1 MSKRYQLA
9 VIVGL
14 TVAIAGLIATGLTLM
29 LLERKGQ
36 R

>member
-1 MSKRYQLA
+1 MSERCQLA
-9 VIVGL
+9 MIVGL
-14 TVAIAGLIATGLTLM
+14 VVTAAGLIAAGLTLM